1 MSEQEILE
9 AAKRRAAALVERDA
23 AALLAL
29 HHPDLRWTTHRGDVL
44 DRESYVRGNTEG
56 ELMWIEQRLENAV
69 VVIEGD
75 TAVLTGMVVDEVERD
90 GRSET
95 FRLRLTQT
103 WVRTGEGW
111 VVLAGHAG
119 PKVS

>member
-1 MSEQEILE
+1 MSGQEILE

-56 ELMWIEQRLENAV
+56 ELRWIEQGLEDAV
-69 VVIEGD
+69 VVIECD
-75 TAVLTGMVVDEVERD
+75 TAVLTGVVVDEVERD
-90 GRSET
+90 GRRET

-103 WVRTGEGW
+103 WVRAGEGW